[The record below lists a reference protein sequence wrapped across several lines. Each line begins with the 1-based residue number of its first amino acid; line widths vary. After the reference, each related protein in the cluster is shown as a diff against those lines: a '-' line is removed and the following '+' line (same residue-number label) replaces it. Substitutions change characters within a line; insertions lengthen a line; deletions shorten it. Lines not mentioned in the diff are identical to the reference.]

1 MRKPITVYKSN
12 TIRDRL
18 NEGTREIFFLC
29 ADVQNKRILMLT
41 AVTNLSSLSFIGQS
55 SEGNRTI
62 VSGSKQ

>member
-1 MRKPITVYKSN
+1 MRRPITVYKSN
-12 TIRDRL
+12 TISNRL

-41 AVTNLSSLSFIGQS
+41 AVTRLPSPSFIGQS
-55 SEGNRTI
+55 SEGNPMI